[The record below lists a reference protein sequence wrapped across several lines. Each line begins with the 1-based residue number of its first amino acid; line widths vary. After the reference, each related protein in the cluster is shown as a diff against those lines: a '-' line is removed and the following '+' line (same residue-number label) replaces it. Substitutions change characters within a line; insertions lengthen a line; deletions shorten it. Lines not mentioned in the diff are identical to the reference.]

1 MRFLR
6 KKSLIFQNCPFFSLQ
21 LFPPDGL
28 GNAEEGAADTE
39 AAVRV
44 EAAGSVGPDATGRV
58 IDLAAPTPLFGIVFQ
73 TFHDY
78 DSVTWDIAEGFVR
91 IPCVETEIAVAV
103 KQGGADPN
111 SNSKLRDAIAKAKA
125 NNMPNDN
132 ISRSIK
138 KASGELGSI
147 NYEEMT
153 YEGYGVGGTAFIV
166 QALTDNKNRTAG
178 DVRHLFDKY
187 GGSLGA
193 TGCVSFM
200 FKRKGVIAVAKSD
213 ISEDDLMMYALE
225 AGAEDI
231 NSDDDEVYE
240 VLTAPAD
247 FGAVRDELEKNG
259 VKILSA
265 EIDMIPEN
273 EANPDPQQQETLL
286 KMIDKLE
293 ELDDV
298 QNVYHNAVIT
308 IQDEEE
314 D

>member
-1 MRFLR
+1 MSGHSKWHNIQQ
-6 KKSLIFQNCPFFSLQ
+6 KKGKSDAARATIF
-21 LFPPDGL
+21 
-28 GNAEEGAADTE
+28 T
-39 AAVRV
+39 
-44 EAAGSVGPDATGRV
+44 TIGR
-58 IDLAAPTPLFGIVFQ
+58 
-73 TFHDY
+73 
-78 DSVTWDIAEGFVR
+78 
-91 IPCVETEIAVAV
+91 EIAVAV
-103 KQGGADPN
+103 KQGGPDPN
-111 SNSKLRDAIAKAKA
+111 SNSKLRDAIAKAKS

-132 ISRSIK
+132 IARSIK

-166 QALTDNKNRTAG
+166 EALTDNKNRTAG

-187 GGSLGA
+187 GGSMGA

-213 ISEDDLMMYALE
+213 IEEDDLMMYALD
-225 AGAEDI
+225 AGADDI
-231 NSDDDEVYE
+231 LTEDDEVFE

-247 FGAVRDELEKNG
+247 LGAVREALEANG

-265 EIDMIPEN
+265 AVDMLPEN
-273 EANPDPQQQETLL
+273 EVTPDEAQQATLL
-286 KMIDKLE
+286 KMIDKME

-298 QNVYHNAVIT
+298 QNIYHNAVIT
-308 IQDEEE
+308 IGDEDE

>member
-1 MRFLR
+1 MSGHSKWHNIQQ
-6 KKSLIFQNCPFFSLQ
+6 KKGKSDAARASIF
-21 LFPPDGL
+21 
-28 GNAEEGAADTE
+28 TKI
-39 AAVRV
+39 
-44 EAAGSVGPDATGRV
+44 GR
-58 IDLAAPTPLFGIVFQ
+58 
-73 TFHDY
+73 
-78 DSVTWDIAEGFVR
+78 
-91 IPCVETEIAVAV
+91 EIAVAV
-103 KQGGADPN
+103 KQGGPDPN
-111 SNSKLRDAIAKAKA
+111 SNSKLRDAIAKAKS

-132 ISRSIK
+132 IARSIK

-166 QALTDNKNRTAG
+166 EALTDNKNRTAG

-187 GGSLGA
+187 GGSMGA

-213 ISEDDLMMYALE
+213 IEEDDLMMYALD
-225 AGAEDI
+225 AGADDI
-231 NSDDDEVYE
+231 LTEDDEVFE

-247 FGAVRDELEKNG
+247 LGAVREALEANG

-265 EIDMIPEN
+265 AVDMIPEN
-273 EANPDPQQQETLL
+273 EVTPDEAQQATLL
-286 KMIDKLE
+286 KMIDKME

-298 QNVYHNAVIT
+298 QNIYHNAVIT
-308 IQDEEE
+308 IGDEDE

>member
-1 MRFLR
+1 MSGHSKWHNIQQ
-6 KKSLIFQNCPFFSLQ
+6 KKGKSDAARANIF
-21 LFPPDGL
+21 
-28 GNAEEGAADTE
+28 TKI
-39 AAVRV
+39 
-44 EAAGSVGPDATGRV
+44 GR
-58 IDLAAPTPLFGIVFQ
+58 
-73 TFHDY
+73 
-78 DSVTWDIAEGFVR
+78 
-91 IPCVETEIAVAV
+91 EIAVAV
-103 KQGGADPN
+103 KQGGADPAA
-111 SNSKLRDAIAKAKA
+111 NSKLRDAIAKAKA

-132 ISRSIK
+132 ITRSIK

-166 QALTDNKNRTAG
+166 EALTDNKNRTAG
-178 DVRHLFDKY
+178 DVRHLFDKF
-187 GGSLGA
+187 GGSMGT

-200 FKRKGVIAVAKSD
+200 FNKKGVITVSKAD
-213 ISEDDLMMYALE
+213 IEEDDLMMFALE

-231 NSDDDEVYE
+231 LTEDDEVFE
-240 VLTAPAD
+240 VLTAPGD
-247 FGAVRDELEKNG
+247 LSAVRDELDKNG

-265 EIDMIPEN
+265 EVDMIPEN
-273 EANPDPQQQETLL
+273 EVTPDESQQETLL

-308 IQDEEE
+308 ILEDEE

>member
-1 MRFLR
+1 MSGHSTWPNIQQ
-6 KKSLIFQNCPFFSLQ
+6 KKGKS
-21 LFPPDGL
+21 D
-28 GNAEEGAADTE
+28 AARANVFTKI
-39 AAVRV
+39 
-44 EAAGSVGPDATGRV
+44 GR
-58 IDLAAPTPLFGIVFQ
+58 
-73 TFHDY
+73 
-78 DSVTWDIAEGFVR
+78 
-91 IPCVETEIAVAV
+91 EIAVAV
-103 KQGGADPN
+103 KQGGPDPN

-138 KASGELGSI
+138 MASGELGSI
-147 NYEEMT
+147 NYEDMT

-166 QALTDNKNRTAG
+166 EALTDNKNRTAG

-187 GGSLGA
+187 GGSMGA

-200 FKRKGVIAVAKSD
+200 FKRKGVIAVSKAD
-213 ISEDDLMMYALE
+213 IAEDDLMMFALE

-231 NSDDDEVYE
+231 LTDDDEVFE

-247 FGAVRDELEKNG
+247 LGAVRDELEKNG
-259 VKILSA
+259 VKLLSA
-265 EIDMIPEN
+265 EVDMIPEN
-273 EANPDPQQQETLL
+273 MVNPDEGQQETLL

-308 IQDEEE
+308 VLDEEE
-314 D
+314 E

>member
-1 MRFLR
+1 MSGHS
-6 KKSLIFQNCPFFSLQ
+6 KW
-21 LFPPDGL
+21 
-28 GNAEEGAADTE
+28 
-39 AAVRV
+39 
-44 EAAGSVGPDATGRV
+44 
-58 IDLAAPTPLFGIVFQ
+58 
-73 TFHDY
+73 H
-78 DSVTWDIAEGFVR
+78 
-91 IPCVETEIAVAV
+91 
-103 KQGGADPN
+103 PN
-111 SNSKLRDAIAKAKA
+111 SNSKLRDAIAKAKS

-132 ISRSIK
+132 IARSIK

-166 QALTDNKNRTAG
+166 EALTDNKNRTAG

-187 GGSLGA
+187 GGSMGA

-213 ISEDDLMMYALE
+213 IEEDDLMMYALD
-225 AGAEDI
+225 AGADDI
-231 NSDDDEVYE
+231 LTEDDEVFE

-247 FGAVRDELEKNG
+247 LGAVREALEANG

-265 EIDMIPEN
+265 AVDMLPEN
-273 EANPDPQQQETLL
+273 EVTPDEAQQATLL
-286 KMIDKLE
+286 KMIDKME

-298 QNVYHNAVIT
+298 QNIYHNAVIT
-308 IQDEEE
+308 IGDEDE